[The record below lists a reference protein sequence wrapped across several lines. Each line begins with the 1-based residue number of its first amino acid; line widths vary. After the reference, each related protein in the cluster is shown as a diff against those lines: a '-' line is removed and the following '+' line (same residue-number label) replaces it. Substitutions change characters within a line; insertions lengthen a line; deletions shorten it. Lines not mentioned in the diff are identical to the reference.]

1 VLGGLEV
8 TVEVNEKIFNRMLD
22 YMRATAEKW
31 NRLLNLVD
39 NEIDE
44 RGELSE
50 AYILRAMEGHALFD
64 DPAVLDDPGD
74 MTLRDLVMFGT
85 GYLRAES
92 IQYANCAGVLQ
103 MMIAGLEAARLTPV
117 GPDRACA
124 PGSDDE
130 NSTRAAGEHD
140 G

>member
-1 VLGGLEV
+1 M
-8 TVEVNEKIFNRMLD
+8 EVNEKIFNRMIA

-50 AYILRAMEGHALFD
+50 TYIFRAMDGHALFD
-64 DPAVLDDPGD
+64 DPGD
-74 MTLRDLVMFGT
+74 MTRHDLVMFGS

-92 IQYANCAGVLQ
+92 IQYANCASVLQ

-117 GPDRACA
+117 APDRVDARA
-124 PGSDDE
+124 GDGAGE
-130 NSTRAAGEHD
+130 TRAAGEHD

>member
-1 VLGGLEV
+1 M
-8 TVEVNEKIFNRMLD
+8 EVNEKILNRMLD

-50 AYILRAMEGHALFD
+50 TYIFRAMDGHALFD
-64 DPAVLDDPGD
+64 DPGD
-74 MTLRDLVMFGT
+74 MTRRDLVMFGS

-92 IQYANCAGVLQ
+92 IQYANCASVLQ
-103 MMIAGLEAARLTPV
+103 TMIAGLEAARLTPV
-117 GPDRACA
+117 APDRACA
-124 PGSDDE
+124 PAGDGE
-130 NSTRAAGEHD
+130 TETRAAGEHD

>member
-1 VLGGLEV
+1 M
-8 TVEVNEKIFNRMLD
+8 EVNEKIFNRMLD

-31 NRLLNLVD
+31 YRLLNLVD

-74 MTLRDLVMFGT
+74 MTLRDLVMFGS

-117 GPDRACA
+117 APDRACW
-124 PGSDDE
+124 
-130 NSTRAAGEHD
+130 RW
-140 G
+140 